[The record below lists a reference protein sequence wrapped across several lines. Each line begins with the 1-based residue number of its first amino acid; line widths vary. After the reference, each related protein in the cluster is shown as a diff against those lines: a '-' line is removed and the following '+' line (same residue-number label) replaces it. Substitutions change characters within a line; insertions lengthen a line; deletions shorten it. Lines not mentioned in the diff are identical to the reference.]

1 MDATQTSSAPRSGV
15 WLWILLAVV
24 AAALLGYLLIER
36 PMDEQSGTEGPA
48 IGRRL
53 PYLQLEGL
61 TGDAADVSLDDL
73 QGRVTL
79 LNYWGTWCP
88 PCQREFPHI
97 VETAAVFREQADFRL
112 YAVSC
117 GQGRDADLKALRH
130 ETQIF
135 LEVTKASLPTYAD
148 ENAAS
153 RQAMTVGLS
162 LEGFGYPTTVVLDRQ
177 GTIRGF
183 WVGYSPGMERV
194 IRALIQNL
202 LDESPPQPKA

>member
-79 LNYWGTWCP
+79 LN
-88 PCQREFPHI
+88 
-97 VETAAVFREQADFRL
+97 
-112 YAVSC
+112 
-117 GQGRDADLKALRH
+117 
-130 ETQIF
+130 
-135 LEVTKASLPTYAD
+135 
-148 ENAAS
+148 
-153 RQAMTVGLS
+153 
-162 LEGFGYPTTVVLDRQ
+162 
-177 GTIRGF
+177 
-183 WVGYSPGMERV
+183 
-194 IRALIQNL
+194 
-202 LDESPPQPKA
+202 